1 MKLNPKVFN
10 QLKSEPFE
18 SQIIQGKSID
28 FYYMNDTPYLFQFA
42 SRGRFAV
49 WTSDGH
55 NYKVL
60 VEQKYYDVMRSFY
73 SEEVNTIWLGF
84 LTRVSGISKKINMWF
99 MIPTLVLYIV
109 IAGLATWLFPDM
121 MLSILLFMIVLV
133 VASNMIQSRI
143 VNNKV
148 REENRKTQDE
158 IRAYIG
164 EGAFDELVKAQEA
177 HYQDYFKFEEEP
189 VSEETDLE
197 QVEKDGEDDEPKG
210 N

>member
-10 QLKSEPFE
+10 QLKTEPFT
-18 SQIIQGKSID
+18 SQTIEGKTIE
-28 FYYMNDTPYLFQFA
+28 FYYMNDTPFLFQFA

-49 WTSDGH
+49 WTSDGQ

-60 VEQKYYDVMRSFY
+60 VEQKYFDVMKDFY

-121 MLSILLFMIVLV
+121 MLQILLFMIVLV

-164 EGAFDELVKAQEA
+164 EGAFEELVKAQEA
-177 HYQDYFKFEEEP
+177 HYQDYFKFEEET
-189 VSEETDLE
+189 VLEETVVED
-197 QVEKDGEDDEPKG
+197 VEKDGEDNESKG

>member
-1 MKLNPKVFN
+1 MK
-10 QLKSEPFE
+10 
-18 SQIIQGKSID
+18 
-28 FYYMNDTPYLFQFA
+28 
-42 SRGRFAV
+42 
-49 WTSDGH
+49 
-55 NYKVL
+55 
-60 VEQKYYDVMRSFY
+60 SFY

-84 LTRVSGISKKINMWF
+84 LTRVSRLSKKINMWF

-177 HYQDYFKFEEEP
+177 HYQEYFKFDEEP
-189 VSEETDLE
+189 VSEETPLE
-197 QVEKDGEDDEPKG
+197 EVEKDGENDESKS